1 MPVKQELIEML
12 CCPVERR
19 PLRLM
24 APDDL
29 RALNRAI
36 ATGHASDA
44 GGARVVEAIESGLA
58 TVDGASFYPVQ
69 EGVPVLVPARRITI
83 QADALPENLTSQ
95 APAPADASEA
105 LWAWLAS
112 QWKNRKPPARPSPQD
127 IALLQRLVG
136 DALAGRDAPRA
147 LLLGVTPE
155 IATMRWPSGTQLLA
169 IDASAAMIREVWP
182 AGAVP
187 HAELIRGEWAAMPI
201 RDGVFDIIVGDAS
214 LGFQPYPDAF
224 FGVVAEVRRV
234 LRDDGFVATRVYT
247 RPETREPLEAIFAD
261 LRAGRIGSLEFLWW
275 RLYTAQHGGRARGA
289 LAKDIWEA
297 WAAYVPD
304 PAGLIR
310 SLGWPPEDLQA
321 MESLRSSPHPMIFPT
336 LREFRDDIAGS
347 FEEIACESP
356 DFEDGDRNPTLVLK
370 ARPR

>member
-12 CCPVERR
+12 CCPEERR

-69 EGVPVLVPARRITI
+69 EGVPVLVSGTADHNSGRRAAGEPHQPSPCARRRLRGVVGLARITVEEPKAARASVAARHCPAPTIGRRRARRARCASRPSAGGHTGDRDDALAVRDAVAGHRRIGGHDPGGLARRRSPARRI
-83 QADALPENLTSQ
+83 DP
-95 APAPADASEA
+95 
-105 LWAWLAS
+105 
-112 QWKNRKPPARPSPQD
+112 RRMG
-127 IALLQRLVG
+127 G
-136 DALAGRDAPRA
+136 DADPRRRLRHHRRRRLAGFPAVPRRLFRGRRRGAPR
-147 LLLGVTPE
+147 
-155 IATMRWPSGTQLLA
+155 
-169 IDASAAMIREVWP
+169 
-182 AGAVP
+182 
-187 HAELIRGEWAAMPI
+187 
-201 RDGVFDIIVGDAS
+201 
-214 LGFQPYPDAF
+214 
-224 FGVVAEVRRV
+224 